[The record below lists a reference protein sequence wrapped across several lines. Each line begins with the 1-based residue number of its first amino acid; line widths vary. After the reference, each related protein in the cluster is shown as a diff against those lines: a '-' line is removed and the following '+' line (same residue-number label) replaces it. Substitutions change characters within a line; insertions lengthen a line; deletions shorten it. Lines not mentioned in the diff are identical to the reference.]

1 MDYKRIYDD
10 LITYRRENILSTG
23 YIEKHHIIPRS
34 LGGTND
40 LSNLVALTGREHYVA
55 HLLLARFSRC
65 RQMVYALW
73 MMQMK
78 ASKKSDRPCIKSGRM
93 YEWTRKEFI
102 KYLSESAK
110 VTSKGEN
117 NSQYDLM
124 WITDGINNRKISKD
138 ENIPYKWIV
147 GRTLKKQI
155 KYYTCDY
162 CNTSFTNK
170 KKKKY
175 CCKQCENSS
184 KPDIVKS
191 NFVAL
196 KTEYDKHKCLSRAFN
211 DNKIAYNGNLFRRF
225 FDIYNNN
232 AEVA

>member
-10 LITYRRENILSTG
+10 LISYRQQNVLSTG

-40 LSNLVALTGREHYVA
+40 SANLVSLTGREHYVA
-55 HLLLARFSRC
+55 HLLLARFNRC
-65 RQMVYALW
+65 SQTVYALW

-78 ASKKSDRPCIKSGRM
+78 SSKDCDRPCIKSGHM

-102 KYLSESAK
+102 KYLSEHAK
-110 VTSKGEN
+110 ITSKGER
-117 NSQYDLM
+117 NSQYGLR
-124 WITDGINNRKISKD
+124 WITDGINNFKIGKD
-138 ENIPYKWIV
+138 EDITQGWSL
-147 GRTLKKQI
+147 GRTLKSQT
-155 KYYTCDY
+155 KYFTCDY
-162 CNTSFTNK
+162 CNISFANK

-175 CCKQCENSS
+175 CCKQCENLS

-196 KTEYDKHKCLSRAFN
+196 KTEYDKHKCLSRAFD
-211 DNKIAYNGNLFRRF
+211 DNCIAYNGNLFKRF
-225 FDIYNNN
+225 FNLYN